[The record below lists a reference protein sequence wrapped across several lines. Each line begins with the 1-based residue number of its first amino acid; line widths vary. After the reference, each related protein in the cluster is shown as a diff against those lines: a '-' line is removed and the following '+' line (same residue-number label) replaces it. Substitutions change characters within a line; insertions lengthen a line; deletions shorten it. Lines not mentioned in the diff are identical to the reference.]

1 MLIPVHFLLILSRHC
16 KMCQHSMIRWIPK
29 HSWKRYLSVSQLK
42 FGIVTNE
49 KDPLHGLGQILVHNL
64 GTEKKQKRRLG
75 STNTRETTDSHDVIE
90 NPEEPIFCTYKL
102 MKLLVGHLPP
112 LYKGPVFLKIA
123 PLKTQKHRPFHEWN
137 LMAHYEPKKNAPEEP
152 SGLFG
157 KNYAG
162 ERIKYLVKCSGFSL
176 KVTFRTCCC
185 MMLTKMG
192 NARVAP
198 MEQLAAGRHA
208 HLDTTA
214 LYQELGPE
222 TNAQHHLALQNH
234 ALKLL
239 PLPTVS
245 DGDKKPAAEDKKS
258 AAIKKV

>member
-1 MLIPVHFLLILSRHC
+1 LVYLL
-16 KMCQHSMIRWIPK
+16 
-29 HSWKRYLSVSQLK
+29 VSQLE
-42 FGIVTNE
+42 FGVVTDE
-49 KDPLHGLGQILVHNL
+49 KHPLHGLGRILVHNS
-64 GTEKKQKRRLG
+64 GTEKKQKPRLG
-75 STNTRETTDSHDVIE
+75 STNTRKTTDSHDVIE

-112 LYKGPVFLKIA
+112 SYKGPVFLKIA
-123 PLKTQKHRPFHEWN
+123 PLKTRKRRPFHERN

-162 ERIKYLVKCSGFSL
+162 ERIKYLAKRSGFSS
-176 KVTFRTCCC
+176 KVTFRTCRRT
-185 MMLTKMG
+185 MLTKMG

-198 MEQLAAGRHA
+198 VEQLAAGRHA
-208 HLDTTA
+208 HLETTA

-222 TNAQHHLALQNH
+222 TNAQRHLALQNR
-234 ALKLL
+234 APKLL
-239 PLPTVS
+239 SASTVS

-258 AAIKKV
+258 TAIKKV